1 MNSQLKKWTDAS
13 IYSVLRT
20 FFIGVLVCSLTNSLV
35 AVEKAS
41 FTDAQLEF
49 FEKDVRPLL
58 VKRCYECHSSESEE
72 LAGGLLLDSRSAILT
87 GGDSGASIEPGKP
100 SESMIIDAINYGDYE
115 MPPKSKLPKE
125 EIAIL
130 TKWVEMGAPW
140 PDEEAPTSKHHKQ
153 ELDIAKLKSEHWAWN
168 PLSHPE
174 IPKVK
179 NQAWARRD
187 LDQFILAKLEEHK
200 MTPNAPADRN
210 TLIRRLSFDL
220 TGLPPTPEEIQ
231 AFTNDQSEDAL
242 ENIVDRLL
250 RSPRFG
256 EHWGRH
262 WLDLMRYAE
271 SRGHEFDADTPNA
284 YQYRDYVIR
293 ALNADVPYNQFAIEH
308 IAGDMLANPRKNPEE
323 GFNESVLGTGFW
335 FLGEWIHSPVDIRQ
349 DEADRFDNMIDV
361 MSKSFLGLTV
371 ACARCHDHKFDPI
384 PTADYYAQFGFLQS
398 SAYRQVRFDS
408 LEQNQKTAES
418 FAQLDRD
425 YQKKAVASITNH
437 LSVDRATIKQNLPS
451 WKEQI
456 ELAAKDVKH
465 PLHALSLYVANKD
478 VSAEQLSEINQK
490 FKESYADKKR
500 ASEESWKSVQTVI
513 DYRNLDPN
521 NWRSDGFAYGL
532 GPRPANQFL
541 FSDDKD
547 NPIQGLS
554 GTPAAVRDTRWNEL
568 SLIPGTQDDMGKIAK
583 WKRAG
588 RTLRTPTFTL
598 NDGRI
603 HYRVRGAGRVFAV
616 VDSHRLVQGP
626 LHNRVVLQWNPD
638 KENQERWIT
647 HDLQRYKGHNLHI
660 EFVPFDNHPLEVIA
674 VVEGEKAPTLFE
686 STPSEEFVMQL
697 PSKKKQWNTNQLTGQ
712 LAGYLLAAVKS
723 IQSDSNP
730 SPGNS
735 LRNQW
740 VIQNRDLFSSDAAKL
755 NQQLAEIAKKHKAE
769 SEEIKKEATMASRTA
784 PAIWDGSG
792 VDEYVLI
799 RGNSKNTGELTK
811 RGMLTAIYED
821 RPDYGQHTSGRLQM
835 AQRMMQPEN
844 PFASRV
850 IVNRVWHHLTGRG
863 IVPTVDNFG
872 VLGEKP
878 THPELLDHLAT
889 TFIEEDNWSLKQL
902 IRRIILSQTYAM
914 SSTPGGKE
922 EELDPTVE
930 LLHRM
935 RVRRPTGES
944 IRDGVL
950 AVSGR
955 LDTKMYGPGV
965 PVYLTQ
971 FMQGRG
977 RPGKSGPIDGEGR
990 RSIYITIRRNF
1001 LSPMMLTFDTP
1012 IPFTS
1017 IGRRTKSNVPAQSLI
1032 MLNDP
1037 FVVEQAKLL
1046 GTKIAADQQT
1056 PIEQRIRQL
1065 YVRSLGRNP
1074 MTDEQEA
1081 AHEFLISQAKLHGVN
1096 EDAIASNPAV
1106 WGDLVHVLMN
1116 TKEFI
1121 FIR

>member
-1 MNSQLKKWTDAS
+1 MRVSCSLVVHS
-13 IYSVLRT
+13 IIYS
-20 FFIGVLVCSLTNSLV
+20 SLV
-35 AVEKAS
+35 LTGATPLSLQAESSDEQESAKFSEV
-41 FTDAQLEF
+41 QLEF
-49 FEKDVRPLL
+49 FEKEVRPLL
-58 VKRCYECHSSESEE
+58 IKRCYECHSSESEE

-100 SESMIIDAINYGDYE
+100 AESLIIDAINYGDNE
-115 MPPKSKLPKE
+115 MPPKSKMPKQ
-125 EIAIL
+125 EIATL

-140 PDEEAPTSKHHKQ
+140 PNEKAPISIHHKQ
-153 ELDIAKLKSEHWAWN
+153 GLDIAKLKSEHWSWN
-168 PLSHPE
+168 PLAHPE
-174 IPKVK
+174 VPKVQ

-187 LDQFILAKLEEHK
+187 LDQFILAKLEENQ
-200 MTPNAPADRN
+200 MAPNAPADRN
-210 TLIRRLSFDL
+210 TLLRRLSYDL

-231 AFTNDQSEDAL
+231 AFADDQSDDAL
-242 ENIVDRLL
+242 EKVVDRLL

-256 EHWGRH
+256 EQWGRH

-284 YQYRDYVIR
+284 FQYRDYVIR

-308 IAGDMLANPRKNPEE
+308 IAGDMLENPRKNPEE

-384 PTADYYAQFGFLQS
+384 PQADYYAQFGFLQS
-398 SAYRQVRFDS
+398 SAYHQVRFDS
-408 LEQNQKTAES
+408 LEQNQKVAES
-418 FAQLDRD
+418 FAKLDRD
-425 YQKKAVASITNH
+425 TQQKAAQTVADH
-437 LSVDRATIKQNLPS
+437 LTIDQATIANKLPS
-451 WKEQI
+451 WNEQI
-456 ELAAKDVKH
+456 KLAAKDAKH
-465 PLHALSLYVANKD
+465 PLHIWALYTANKE
-478 VSAEQLSEINQK
+478 VSAEKATEINQQLK
-490 FKESYADKKR
+490 QSYQQKKD
-500 ASEESWKSVQTVI
+500 ASEASWDNVQTVI
-513 DYRNLDPN
+513 DYRNLDPI
-521 NWRSDGFAYGL
+521 NWRSDGFAYGRGL
-532 GPRPANQFL
+532 RPANQFL
-541 FSDDKD
+541 FSEDPA

-554 GTPAAVRDTRWNEL
+554 SQTSAVRDARWNEL
-568 SLIPGTQDDMGKIAK
+568 NLSPGTQDDMGKIAK

-626 LHNRVVLQWNPD
+626 LHNRVILQWNPD

-647 HDLQRYKGHNLHI
+647 QDLQRYQGHNLHI
-660 EFVPFDNHPLEVIA
+660 EFVPFDNHPLEIIA

-686 STPSEEFVMQL
+686 STPSEEFAIQL
-697 PSKKKQWNTNQLTGQ
+697 PSEKKDWNQKQ
-712 LAGYLLAAVKS
+712 LAVQLASYLLAAIS
-723 IQSDSNP
+723 DIQSNTNP

-740 VIQNRDLFSSDAAKL
+740 VIENRNRFTPDPDQL
-755 NQQLAEIAKKHKAE
+755 NQQLADIANQHKAA
-769 SEEIKKEATMASRTA
+769 SEAVKKQAILNSRTA

-792 VDEYVLI
+792 VDEFVLI

-821 RPDYGQHTSGRLQM
+821 RPDHGQNTSGRLQM

-889 TFIEEDNWSLKQL
+889 TFIEEDNWSLKQM
-902 IRRIILSQTYAM
+902 IRRIVLSQTYAM
-914 SSTPGGKE
+914 SSKPGGKE
-922 EELDPTVE
+922 DELDPNVE

-935 RVRRPTGES
+935 RVRRLTGES
-944 IRDGVL
+944 IRDGIL
-950 AVSGR
+950 SVSGR

-965 PVYLTQ
+965 PVHLTQ

-977 RPGKSGPIDGEGR
+977 RPGKSGPIDGAGR
-990 RSIYITIRRNF
+990 RSIYITVRRNF
-1001 LSPMMLTFDTP
+1001 LPPMMLTFDTP

-1017 IGRRTKSNVPAQSLI
+1017 IGRRTQSNVPAQSLI
-1032 MLNDP
+1032 LLNDP

-1046 GTKIAADQQT
+1046 GTKIAAEQQT
-1056 PIEQRIRQL
+1056 PIDQRIRQL
-1065 YVRSLGRNP
+1065 YLKSLSRNP
-1074 MTDEQEA
+1074 ITDEQEA
-1081 AHEFLISQAKLHGVN
+1081 AHEFLISQAKLHGIT
-1096 EDAIASNPAV
+1096 EDAIASNAAV